1 MMTNNRVQSELV
13 NIRTSLLKW
22 LDITNATID
31 KKIDEEGLFDY
42 QNKVVDEHI
51 ALTHSLM
58 SLADIEEDQDIRPT
72 RQTPTLRIVAQ

>member
-1 MMTNNRVQSELV
+1 MTNNRVQSELV

-51 ALTHSLM
+51 SLTHSLM